1 LEDKNFETNKNFNI
15 SYNILSKTKKSNSK
29 NDSDIP
35 DEKYNSN
42 NDEISNPLLI
52 NTNKISK
59 ISNYKTLE
67 KFKINPKINISEVR
81 KDNKLYKSNGCG

>member
-1 LEDKNFETNKNFNI
+1 MEDKNFETNKNFKI

-42 NDEISNPLLI
+42 NDEISNQSLI

-59 ISNYKTLE
+59 NSNYKTL
-67 KFKINPKINISEVR
+67 
-81 KDNKLYKSNGCG
+81 LYAFLLYWIESFCSIHGRF